1 MSIKTKRIL
10 CIIPLLLCIVLF
22 VSVCLAHWKPAWT
35 ALDALAPQ
43 SELKITP
50 SKKQVAAF
58 EAQNVDFESP
68 YDADECYNITPD
80 FVADHSGYMIFKY
93 ERSNE
98 TFILYDGQVYRLG
111 EGLGRSNITSVALA
125 DLNRDG
131 QYELYFTFLWGSG
144 ILRSQIGYF
153 NPANKK
159 VTIFDQSVFISELM
173 LTVND
178 SGTLCVNTVT
188 SDYYDIDSSVDYVVK
203 AQEQIGTITFERHR
217 ITAQIDQS
225 ILDQKPELIQRF
237 ENMSVGHK
245 ILYKIEMLLYKLGI
259 LH

>member
-22 VSVCLAHWKPAWT
+22 VSVCLAHRKPART
-35 ALDALAPQ
+35 ALAALAPQ

-80 FVADHSGYMIFKY
+80 FVADHSDYTIFKY
-93 ERSNE
+93 EKSNE
-98 TFILYDGQVYRLG
+98 TFILYDRQVYRLG
-111 EGLGRSNITSVALA
+111 EYRGSNITSVALA

-131 QYELYFTFLWGSG
+131 QYELYYTFLWGSG

-159 VTIFDQSVFISELM
+159 VTVFNQSVFISDLM

-178 SGTLCVNTVT
+178 SGTMCVNTVT

-203 AQEQIGTITFERHR
+203 AQEQIGTITLERHR

-225 ILDQKPELIQRF
+225 ILER
-237 ENMSVGHK
+237 V
-245 ILYKIEMLLYKLGI
+245 
-259 LH
+259 